1 LLGDGLHFVYIG
13 CGWGCILCV
22 KIMEILRIL
31 GARMTSSFSPK
42 HSATNEDGSKVSRET
57 ESSIIASSRLNHFYG
72 AYFSPVNEF
81 GRVRILRRDL
91 CAQSAHNTSFPKIR

>member
-1 LLGDGLHFVYIG
+1 MWVYSVRYNNGDF
-13 CGWGCILCV
+13 
-22 KIMEILRIL
+22 RIL

-91 CAQSAHNTSFPKIR
+91 CAQRKRA